1 MDAIC
6 HIITKLELGGAQ
18 EVALHAVSHLDR
30 SKYRA
35 MLIAGPGGILTE
47 EARRLPHVDVR
58 IIPALGRQIRL
69 IGDMGAL
76 IQLTKLLRRLRPGV
90 VHTHSSKA
98 GVLGRWAAWLAGV
111 PVIVHT
117 VHGYG
122 ITPAQPRWLRS
133 LLVLAER
140 ITGWVTTHW
149 ITVSQADLKKGRAW
163 GLFRD
168 NVLVIRPGIDPE
180 QFQRQKV
187 SKQSQRLK
195 AELGGAA
202 SDKFVGTVACLKPQK
217 APQDFIAVAKR
228 VIAARS
234 DVHFVL
240 VGDGELRP
248 QVEAL
253 IAQYGL
259 SGRVHLAGWR
269 RDVPAMMQAWD
280 AFLLTSHWEG
290 LPRVLLEARVSGLPI
305 IATDVGGADEV
316 VTDPSIGSLRQAG
329 DVQGLADTVLH
340 VLGRGEARAS
350 IPKPALTEL
359 PAEFHISET
368 VRQYELLYDRLLHP
382 GADGIAS
389 NRGEIAAA

>member
-30 SKYRA
+30 SQYRA

-47 EARRLPHVDVR
+47 EARRLPHVDVH
-58 IIPALGRQIRL
+58 IIPALGRQIRFL
-69 IGDMGAL
+69 GDLVAL
-76 IQLTKLLRRLRPGV
+76 IELTTLLRRLRPAV

-98 GVLGRWAAWLAGV
+98 GILGRWAAWLAGV

-133 LLVLAER
+133 LLVLVER
-140 ITGWVTTHW
+140 VTGWVTTHW

-168 NVLVIRPGIDPE
+168 NVSVIRPGIDPE
-180 QFQRQKV
+180 PFQRQKG
-187 SKQSQRLK
+187 SKQSQRLN
-195 AELGGAA
+195 AEFGGAA

-228 VIAARS
+228 VVAARS

-269 RDVPAMMQAWD
+269 RDIPAMMQTWD

-290 LPRVLLEARVSGLPI
+290 LPRVLLEARVSGLPL
-305 IATDVGGADEV
+305 IATDVGGAAEV

-340 VLGRGEARAS
+340 VLGRREATAS
-350 IPKPALTEL
+350 IPQRTSSAL
-359 PAEFHISET
+359 PAEFHICET
-368 VRQYELLYDRLLHP
+368 VRQYEQLYDRLLHA
-382 GADGIAS
+382 GAGGMS
-389 NRGEIAAA
+389 SGRGEIAAA